1 MVIGTR
7 DRRRR
12 LKLLMGLFKTKK
24 LTTEDTKKLHELHEV
39 RIEKIIVLLVSLSL
53 RLSVLAINKKHD

>member
-1 MVIGTR
+1 
-7 DRRRR
+7 
-12 LKLLMGLFKTKK
+12 MGLFKTKK